1 MAVIETWYNQ
11 DLQQP
16 VKVHYLD
23 GSLFS
28 HNGNGNRIGVHVF
41 NNGEPVTLS
50 GAVSGYV
57 VTADGSTVPCT
68 GTRSGNSASI
78 LIPAAA
84 YQPGAVFITVFI
96 TDGSTVTTIA
106 SVATNVM
113 TARTENQVSP
123 GTAVQDWTQTI
134 TAAMQSVETAAEN
147 LGGIIAVPYANITYP
162 VPLGKYTYYEG
173 NLYRCI
179 SPIATSE
186 SFTAA
191 HWTQVRLG
199 DDVSDLKSALSAN
212 DSRLDNLDKFVRKTL
227 NYEFTNTVNVSS
239 GSHSSSTKIID
250 AYIPQGQ
257 AYTIRVSTTATHGN
271 IIIYEMHKD
280 GTYKALSYNAAVD
293 TDLSYTAEKET
304 SHFNFFING
313 GFTSSGTF
321 TFTVKYTITT
331 ANSIEERVDVL
342 ETAQGTNVNK
352 SNMDQFAFVNVPA
365 SKNRFDKTQYISGK
379 SINPLYG
386 QITDSNVQGIYYLNV
401 QPADVVY
408 FWRLHNDGVIKAEA
422 SGIGVFNAS
431 GSFITN
437 GGQTGT
443 IYTYTVPSNVYKLGI
458 NISQNQVNN
467 DDVMIVINDSNKPSK
482 KDIGYNN
489 AGYRYF
495 DTKEST
501 QKLNYNTFLPLSTK
515 QSFDE
520 RILSMAHAGLSEYYP
535 IDTELSIIGA
545 KIAGFSCVEMDVQIT
560 SDNVYVLYHDTNMVR
575 VGGTSSQTIENMTYS
590 ELQQFDYGSWMDSR
604 FVGTPLCTFD
614 NAVKVCKLLGL
625 KIYVDCKGIQ
635 TVQEFKD
642 AAAIVDRWGMHDE
655 VFWGATLFQNC
666 WDAIPDAKIIFAA
679 GGKLTGST
687 WEGADGWFTN
697 LPAMYPD
704 KATEIDGVWKF
715 NDDVY
720 FGVVN
725 TYTLMNDQTY
735 GIEGLQT
742 EAIKAEKYNIKYGLY
757 AVDDVETI
765 YTLCSSIPYM
775 QYMEGN
781 KIAIQ
786 NALNQ
791 HYEVNSAKYLL

>member
-1 MAVIETWYNQ
+1 
-11 DLQQP
+11 L
-16 VKVHYLD
+16 
-23 GSLFS
+23 
-28 HNGNGNRIGVHVF
+28 GN
-41 NNGEPVTLS
+41 
-50 GAVSGYV
+50 
-57 VTADGSTVPCT
+57 
-68 GTRSGNSASI
+68 
-78 LIPAAA
+78 
-84 YQPGAVFITVFI
+84 
-96 TDGSTVTTIA
+96 
-106 SVATNVM
+106 
-113 TARTENQVSP
+113 
-123 GTAVQDWTQTI
+123 
-134 TAAMQSVETAAEN
+134 
-147 LGGIIAVPYANITYP
+147 
-162 VPLGKYTYYEG
+162 
-173 NLYRCI
+173 
-179 SPIATSE
+179 
-186 SFTAA
+186 
-191 HWTQVRLG
+191 
-199 DDVSDLKSALSAN
+199 DVSDLKSALNNTN
-212 DSRLDNLDKFVRKTL
+212 DTLDSLEQFTRKSIQKDFSI
-227 NYEFTNTVNVSS
+227 NKNVTAGSYS
-239 GSHSSSTKIID
+239 GSTKILD
-250 AYIPQGQ
+250 ADIPQGQ
-257 AYTIRVSTTATHGN
+257 VYTLRVGITAGHGN
-271 IIIYEMHKD
+271 IIFYEQHKD
-280 GTYKALSYNAAVD
+280 GTYKNLSYNLTLD
-293 TDLSYTAEKET
+293 MDLTFTAEKDV
-304 SHFNFFING
+304 SHFNMYTPS
-313 GFTSSGTF
+313 GFSSAGTVSV
-321 TFTVKYTITT
+321 TAQYTVITT
-331 ANSIEERVDVL
+331 GSIEERVDSL
-342 ETAQGTNVNK
+342 ETGLEDTVSK
-352 SNMDQFAFVNVPA
+352 SNMENMDLVNVPA

-386 QITDSNVQGIYYLNV
+386 QITDSDVHGIYYLDV

-408 FWRLHNDGVIKAEA
+408 FWRLHNDSVITAEA
-422 SGIGVFNAS
+422 SGIGVFNKS

-437 GGQTGT
+437 GGQTGS

-458 NISQNQVNN
+458 NIMQNQVNN

-489 AGYRYF
+489 EGYRYF

-560 SDNVYVLYHDTNMVR
+560 SDNVFVLYHDTNMVR

-604 FVGTPLCTFD
+604 FAGTPLCTFD

-625 KIYVDCKGIQ
+625 KIYIDCKGIQ

-655 VFWGATLFQNC
+655 VFWGAALFQNC

-715 NDDVY
+715 NEDVY

-791 HYEVNSAKYLL
+791 HYEINSAKYLL